1 MPSCTSLHFKL
12 PVFGLWDNQEV
23 FVHRISPPKNTA
35 AFENIESLDLGK
47 FIFLGLKHLQGTW
60 WNIYKIQ
67 VTVQF
72 MAWSKNLWTS
82 PNKHFELWRQVA
94 FRAYLWHA
102 HRFPEPKRLREFKE
116 NVYRYSALHMPPWP
130 IWPVQVVLVSVGSVG
145 KFLFMYYLSADDL
158 IWWKLESL
166 VENKRWIFW
175 PPHLSLHI
183 RQCFFLHNNPPVW
196 GVRYKAISSC
206 SANTILICREDA
218 ICASEVW
225 H

>member
-12 PVFGLWDNQEV
+12 PVFGLWDNQDV

-102 HRFPEPKRLREFKE
+102 HRIPEPKRLREFKE
-116 NVYRYSALHMPPWP
+116 NVYGYSALHMPPWP
-130 IWPVQVVLVSVGSVG
+130 IWPAQVVLVSVGSAG
-145 KFLFMYYLSADDL
+145 KFPVYVLFECWWSDL
-158 IWWKLESL
+158 MEAWVTGGKQEMNILATTS
-166 VENKRWIFW
+166 VS
-175 PPHLSLHI
+175 PHKTM
-183 RQCFFLHNNPPVW
+183 FLPAQQSTS
-196 GVRYKAISSC
+196 VRGK
-206 SANTILICREDA
+206 
-218 ICASEVW
+218 V
-225 H
+225 